1 MNDNCF
7 KKLFEAHKDDVP
19 DNGFSKRV
27 IRQLPKR
34 NSVWPQMVMITSV
47 VVGLALMFAA
57 LGFAYFLEQIN
68 SLLISVSQLKM
79 PTPSA
84 IITYISALALTS
96 LIGFSVAQA
105 DAD

>member
-1 MNDNCF
+1 MNDNHF
-7 KKLFEAHKDDVP
+7 KKIFEAHRDDVP

-27 IRQLPKR
+27 IRQLPER
-34 NSVWPQMVMITSV
+34 NSALPQIVMITSV
-47 VVGLALMFAA
+47 VVGLALMFATS
-57 LGFAYFLEQIN
+57 GFAHFLEQID